1 MAEPTLSF
9 IYNTSNTDSSYL
21 GSGGDWGS
29 WKAMHI
35 NVGTPDQFIFTG
47 GGINASLP
55 TPTAPYG
62 SREATMRPTAG
73 TLIVPQLF
81 IESFTDNIMRHV
93 PLAGQ
98 NTNRYVMGVYVDGY
112 VASDL
117 YQEAWDDNSFSSTDL
132 STLSGTSGYSYSM
145 FNSVRTTE
153 GAASAG
159 WTGATYSG
167 TGRSAYLAGYDYRV
181 KLKGSDVVQDEP
193 VYYNIYVR
201 LPSDAPLF
209 HDQPIIAFRYLY
221 V

>member
-1 MAEPTLSF
+1 MAEPILSF
-9 IYNTSNTDSSYL
+9 IYNTSNTDSAYL

-29 WKAMHI
+29 WKAMYI
-35 NVGTPDQFIFTG
+35 SVGTPDKFIFTG

-55 TPTAPYG
+55 TPTTTYG

-112 VASDL
+112 AASDL

-132 STLSGTSGYSYSM
+132 PTLSGTDSYSYSM
-145 FNSVRTTE
+145 FNSIRTTD
-153 GAASAG
+153 AAPPSS

-167 TGRSAYLAGYDYRV
+167 TSGSALLAGYGHRV
-181 KLKGSDVVQDEP
+181 KLKGSDSISDEA

-209 HDQPIIAFRYLY
+209 HDQPVIAFRYLY